1 MLQRD
6 FIEYRTEHTCG
17 IFSAGFNPSQATT
30 APIQSSSAPDRDTF
44 GDPPFSEEDNSQRSL
59 VFKVAVKTLKRN
71 SREKSK
77 QDFIEEAKTL
87 AR

>member
-1 MLQRD
+1 LHCD
-6 FIEYRTEHTCG
+6 IIEYRTEHTCG

-44 GDPPFSEEDNSQRSL
+44 GDPPFNEEDNSQRSL

>member
-1 MLQRD
+1 M
-6 FIEYRTEHTCG
+6 EYRGLPEHTRG
-17 IFSAGFNPSQATT
+17 SFSAGFNPSQATT

-44 GDPPFSEEDNSQRSL
+44 DDQPSTEENNSQRSL